1 MRAINV
7 SFNGVFQS
15 NNDGGASV
23 TAQLSCPEEGQFS
36 FVFEQSLNEMGEPEG
51 EFIMKDFDQHYDFEK
66 KGSVLKG
73 KF

>member
-51 EFIMKDFDQHYDFEK
+51 EFIMHFSFSSPVDGVQVMRF
-66 KGSVLKG
+66 SRR
-73 KF
+73 